1 MRGRVWLSLS
11 VAVNLLLAVL
21 LWQRLSSETDSPA
34 FPVTHPDTS
43 QTQTV
48 VRTNTIV
55 RQQNFVWADIESD
68 DYPEYIGNLRW
79 IGCPETTI
87 RDIIVADVNQLFL
100 RRHATEIVSPQ
111 QQWWRSE
118 PDPEVVQAAV
128 TNGLALARERRQ
140 LLTQL
145 LGPDWESAEYPFP
158 SAYDLSPLDGPIL
171 GKLAPQTK
179 AAVHELERSTQ
190 ERLRA
195 YLDESEQGG
204 QPPDP
209 AVLARLRE
217 ESRAALTQILAP
229 DAIEEYLLRTSPL
242 ASELRGSL
250 RGVEVTPEEFR
261 ALFRALDPLRDDR
274 RLAHEPANANA
285 NSAEQI
291 AQVGKLRQDALQEIL
306 GEQRYDSLQLS
317 HDPLYQQASQIVTS
331 AGLPEDQIVSVAAI
345 IRLTQEE
352 LARVRNDLTLTSE
365 ERLAQLQATHTAQ
378 RASLRTLLGEQA
390 FQRYLDTHPQLWED
404 SLSPP

>member
-21 LWQRLSSETDSPA
+21 LWQRLSSEAHPPA
-34 FPVTHPDTS
+34 VPPSHPDTQ

-48 VRTNTIV
+48 VRTNTVV

-68 DYPEYIGNLRW
+68 DYPDYIRNLRW

-118 PDPEVVQAAV
+118 PDPEVVQAAA
-128 TNGLALARERRQ
+128 TNRLALARERRE

-171 GKLAPQTK
+171 GKLPPQTK

-190 ERLRA
+190 ERLLA
-195 YLDESEQGG
+195 YLDDSERG

-209 AVLARLRE
+209 AVIARLRE

-242 ASELRGSL
+242 ASELRDSL

-261 ALFRALDPLRDDR
+261 ALFSALDPLRDDR
-274 RLAHEPANANA
+274 RLAHESTNT
-285 NSAEQI
+285 NSAEEL
-291 AQVGKLRQDALQEIL
+291 AEVGKLRQDALQEIL
-306 GEQRYDSLQLS
+306 GEERYDSLQLS

-331 AGLPEDQIVSVAAI
+331 AGVSEDQVVSVAAI

-352 LARVRNDLTLTSE
+352 LARVQNDLTLSSE
-365 ERLAQLQATHTAQ
+365 ERLAQLQATRDVQ

-390 FQRYLDTHPQLWED
+390 FQQYLDTHPQLWED